1 MTKIFNKK
9 FENIQYN
16 IKRDA
21 YSDESNLF
29 LSLRTVKKERGEESP
44 TDTNMAIPER
54 IYARIAKLKCRPN
67 EIERGNRDPSVLMY
81 K

>member
-9 FENIQYN
+9 FENTQYN

-54 IYARIAKLKCRPN
+54 IYAWIV
-67 EIERGNRDPSVLMY
+67 IDQT
-81 K
+81 